1 MGRRLMLGALVVGL
15 IFIGGQFYEQKSMD
29 SKMNPSAFRDQ
40 EGVLAV
46 QGGVGTATDN
56 RDELHLLS
64 RVVAAEAEGEPFE
77 GQVAVAAVLLNRV
90 KSPSFPNSVA
100 GVIYQPLAFE
110 SVLNGHI
117 WRVSDLETA
126 ERAALAALNGWD
138 PTYGALFF
146 WNPSKPVSPW
156 IWSREIIRTIGRH
169 VFGL

>member
-1 MGRRLMLGALVVGL
+1 MGRWFVIGFLFMSLILVGWQFSFDSGHKETLAVGITEEESFL
-15 IFIGGQFYEQKSMD
+15 
-29 SKMNPSAFRDQ
+29 P
-40 EGVLAV
+40 V
-46 QGGVGTATDN
+46 QGGVGYPTGN

-64 RVVAAEAEGEPFE
+64 RVVQAEAEGEPFE

-90 KSPSFPNSVA
+90 KSPSFPNTVA

-117 WRVSDLETA
+117 WRVGNLGTA

-156 IWSREIIRTIGRH
+156 IWTRQIVRTIGRH